1 MGQAE
6 TLGDSG
12 SDADRPIRAGRNQPV
27 DLERRGNPLDPRLV
41 LGREQAAPVGMAK
54 ARGGGIAV
62 DDGDPET
69 SGARSFEQPEL
80 SRAAA

>member
-1 MGQAE
+1 MRQPQ
-6 TLGDSG
+6 TLGDPG
-12 SDADRPIRAGRNQPV
+12 ADADRPIRAGRDQSV
-27 DLERRGNPLDPRLV
+27 DLERRGDPLDPGLI

-54 ARGGGIAV
+54 AGRRRIAV